1 MPRRQDGRLSG
12 AHNSFLR
19 SAWERK
25 TVTLRVILLRT
36 EYLTSIAAERPHIVL
51 PRRAWEHEV
60 MTALSFDQR
69 RDLEALDRRALDR
82 LQLEK
87 LNRLLA
93 LVRAKNQFYGHKLAG
108 CPTTLASLN
117 ELTSLPMTTKDEL
130 QPEGGETFAANR
142 TYEIEA
148 YTRFHETSGTHGRPL
163 AVLDTTDDWKWWIG
177 CWQFVLDAAQI
188 RANDRVL
195 LAFSFGPFVGFWSA
209 FDALV
214 SRGAMTIP
222 GGGMGSLARIELL
235 RKSGATALFSTP
247 TYALRLAEVAAENTI
262 DLASSAVEKIVV
274 AGEPGGS
281 VPTTRQRIEQAW
293 GAKVIDH
300 AGATEVGPW
309 GFADADGRGLHV
321 NESEFIAEFVSV
333 ETGEA
338 AQDGELAH
346 LILTTLGRAGAPV
359 IRYRTGDLVLPRWNV
374 SGPNRFVLLEGG
386 VLGRAD
392 DMLIIRGVNVFPSAI
407 EQILHGFPEVVEYRL
422 TARKRGVLDEL
433 LVEVEDHLNAPARI
447 ANELQVR
454 LGLKVDVEC
463 VPTATL
469 PRFEGK
475 GRRFVDER
483 AQR

>member
-1 MPRRQDGRLSG
+1 MGLVDLDPPYDFYL
-12 AHNSFLR
+12 A
-19 SAWERK
+19 
-25 TVTLRVILLRT
+25 TLM
-36 EYLTSIAAERPHIVL
+36 S
-51 PRRAWEHEV
+51 
-60 MTALSFDQR
+60 ALSFDQR
-69 RDLEALDRRALDR
+69 RDLEALDRRALER

-93 LVRAKNQFYGHKLAG
+93 LVRAKNHFYERKLAG
-108 CPTTLASLN
+108 CPPTLTSLDELASLP
-117 ELTSLPMTTKDEL
+117 LTIKDEL

-163 AVLDTTDDWKWWIG
+163 AVLDTAEDWQWWNG
-177 CWQFVLDAAQI
+177 CWQFVLDAAEI
-188 RANDRVL
+188 TPSDRAL

-214 SRGAMTIP
+214 SRGTMAIP

-235 RKSGATALFSTP
+235 RKSEATALFCTP
-247 TYALRLAEVAAENTI
+247 TYALRLAEVAAEHKI
-262 DLASSAVEKIVV
+262 DLTSLAVEKIVV

-281 VPTTRQRIEQAW
+281 VPAFRGRIEAAW
-293 GAKVIDH
+293 DATVIDH

-309 GFADADGRGLHV
+309 GFADAEGRGLHV
-321 NESEFIAEFVSV
+321 NESEFVAEFVSV
-333 ETGEA
+333 ETGRA
-338 AQDGELAH
+338 AQDGELAQ
-346 LILTTLGRAGAPV
+346 LILTTLGRGGAPV
-359 IRYRTGDLVLPRWNV
+359 IRYRTGDLVRPTWTA

-386 VLGRAD
+386 VLGRID

-422 TARKRGVLDEL
+422 TARKRGELDEV
-433 LVEVEDHLNAPARI
+433 LVEVEDHLGEPRRI
-447 ANELQVR
+447 EQELQVR
-454 LGLKVDVEC
+454 LGLKIDVQG
-463 VPTATL
+463 VPPASL

-483 AQR
+483 RRS